1 MKEKLS
7 QITRKIFATLIAI
20 TMSIPPTA
28 FASNDDIRVYDASS
42 SVMGLAE
49 DEKVNDIDQVRQEE
63 STGDILDLGSYT
75 LDTKANLNQS
85 LTKINYTLTLRAKE
99 EVDPNKEISLNL
111 STGEPSSI
119 KNLKLTG
126 ASTDVTE
133 ERTDENGLTN
143 LNLKSKSADEIVY
156 DLEADI
162 RQAKD
167 KRTYNLIL
175 GLIDGENVSIKDLSL
190 IAKEE
195 TSFIDEKE
203 VTSLGLEK
211 IENSQIKAQGTYKE
225 GGLLEGLIGNKDTII
240 WTDYI
245 LNDRE
250 NEEFDY
256 EFNLD
261 KNQDTQNSK
270 IALDYY
276 ELTDT
281 GFKIKKEFS
290 QEIDFSEKINFEIP
304 ENFVAKI
311 SLKTEVS
318 KKNTTIKNYSL
329 NNRTI
334 QNPIYK
340 EGDEEKSSDDDE
352 DPAGESDDEDPA
364 SESKKEEAKP
374 DQEEEKDIT
383 DKDKIRED
391 LKDSKIVVE
400 DSEGNEVPVEVK
412 EKTDEKADEKTDNLS
427 ALQLNKDSLI
437 DKLAEKDS
445 LSVELRS
452 AIEKLAED
460 LDSYNK
466 GKITDQELKDFTK
479 MLAAN
484 EKIEKDDLKSYIE
497 SILAGLNKETNKA
510 ANLNIEEIIDYAYP
524 EDQGLEKDTEE
535 SDQESPAKDENSEA
549 KSAEENQA
557 EEKN

>member
-1 MKEKLS
+1 
-7 QITRKIFATLIAI
+7 
-20 TMSIPPTA
+20 MSIPPTA

-75 LDTKANLNQS
+75 LDTKANLDQS

>member
-75 LDTKANLNQS
+75 LDTKANLDQS